1 MSALTIADLE
11 EESDVSERCKS
22 TDRTKKKQRQNISKI

>member
-22 TDRTKKKQRQNISKI
+22 TDRTKKNKDKT